1 MKNKKIKLRK
11 IATILYDKNYTLG
24 EVTTSPFLRLYSDDD
39 KELCKKYFRD
49 IELQGYNYFLTTTKL
64 LEQKTGCPN
73 YEEKYINLLTWVN
86 LLFSDYIEQ
95 LEDIYNSDGDFLEII
110 EEIKRHLKK

>member
-1 MKNKKIKLRK
+1 MDRDLYLRK
-11 IATILYDKNYTLG
+11 VAIILYDKNYVLG
-24 EVTTSPFLRLYSDDD
+24 EVTTSPFLRNCSK
-39 KELCKKYFRD
+39 KEKDICKKYFRD